1 MSDVAKETNKFDWS
15 DQSVH
20 STKAS
25 KDYKVSQKN
34 NVHFLAVIGLVI
46 FFL

>member
-20 STKAS
+20 STKAR
-25 KDYKVSQKN
+25 KD
-34 NVHFLAVIGLVI
+34 FLAVIGLVI